1 MFGELLAIP
10 CRSVRASAIRGSYAN
25 TCDESFVGCQMGVT
39 ACASRC
45 STDTCTS
52 RAEKRTIALR
62 LIRLPVLS
70 QYYTPITA
78 LGLLSLQRL
87 RSCLCIRLTG
97 KQSRLVFTVTNITVL
112 CSKNVRYE
120 EEYLNG

>member
-1 MFGELLAIP
+1 VYNYGGGILE
-10 CRSVRASAIRGSYAN
+10 N
-25 TCDESFVGCQMGVT
+25 CDSPRYMIHHVAGYV
-39 ACASRC
+39 
-45 STDTCTS
+45 TS